1 MGGFSSGFYTSLL
14 SLAPRYTS
22 TLSAMSLFVGVV
34 ARLSTP
40 PLVGF
45 IIKTGTMTEWQI
57 LFAIIA
63 VANVF
68 SGTIFAIFGS
78 GDVQDWGNDDLP
90 EKEKSMERLD
100 EIVLIESKFM

>member
-45 IIKTGTMTEWQI
+45 IIKTI
-57 LFAIIA
+57 LFTIIA